1 MALVAAADWRSGL
14 EFDPSP
20 GRPRCEPALCGAFAY
35 KAILVRMMPLGK
47 QRLFSLHSKGL
58 HIDGPMQK
66 PIEPPPKVIYAFQIL
81 SKFPDG
87 NVANPKANGSPLP
100 SEALRIVGL
109 MCLAETLGMTGF
121 AAYPAFLALLRDTWA
136 ISNSEAGFIGGAYF
150 AGYMTAVPFL
160 SALTDRIDARRI
172 YIGSCLL
179 AAVSNLCFAFLS
191 QGVFTA
197 ALFQAMAG
205 AGLGGTYM
213 PGLKALT
220 DRVTGPRQ
228 SRYISFYT
236 ATFGVGTSLS
246 LLLAGWLGRMV
257 SWHSAFGLLAAG
269 PLIAGCII
277 FLGLQPLPPPCSGTA
292 RPGLLRSFSV
302 LRNRTVLGYVL
313 RYAVHCFELFGLR
326 SWMVAFILFAYGL
339 TRSGH
344 PLLGATE
351 AAALINFL
359 GIPVSILGNE
369 TAMRLGRTRYIP
381 WAMMASGVLAWVA
394 GFSSAWP
401 WWLMLLLLALYFIA
415 IMSDS
420 AALTA
425 GLVEVTALNAR
436 GAAMAVYSFGGFGA
450 GFLAPLV
457 FGAVLDVAGGKTD
470 PSAWGLAFGSLGIGC
485 LIASI
490 IARLKSNSRQV

>member
-1 MALVAAADWRSGL
+1 MADLGSDARAAGS
-14 EFDPSP
+14 
-20 GRPRCEPALCGAFAY
+20 PAL
-35 KAILVRMMPLGK
+35 RT
-47 QRLFSLHSKGL
+47 
-58 HIDGPMQK
+58 
-66 PIEPPPKVIYAFQIL
+66 
-81 SKFPDG
+81 
-87 NVANPKANGSPLP
+87 VA
-100 SEALRIVGL
+100 L
-109 MCLAETLGMTGF
+109 MCLSETLSMTGF
-121 AAYPAFLALLRDTWA
+121 AAYPAFLALLRDTWS

-150 AGYMTAVPFL
+150 AGYMTAVPLL
-160 SALTDRIDARRI
+160 SALTDRIDARRV

-179 AAVSNLCFAFLS
+179 AVISNLGFALIA
-191 QGVFTA
+191 QGVVTA
-197 ALFQAMAG
+197 ALLQALAG

-220 DRVTGPRQ
+220 DRVGGPRQ
-228 SRYISFYT
+228 SRYVSFYT

-257 SWHSAFGLLAAG
+257 SWPSAFGLLAAG
-269 PLIAGCII
+269 PLVAAILIFFGLHPLDPLSAGA
-277 FLGLQPLPPPCSGTA
+277 A
-292 RPGLLRSFSV
+292 RPGLLRSVVALRDRAV
-302 LRNRTVLGYVL
+302 LSYVL

-339 TRSGH
+339 SRSGQ

-369 TAMRLGRTRYIP
+369 TAMLLGRTRYIP
-381 WAMMASGVLAWVA
+381 WAMLASGLLAWIA
-394 GFSSAWP
+394 GFSSAWS

-425 GLVEVTALNAR
+425 GLVETTPPHAR

-450 GFLAPLV
+450 GFVAPLV
-457 FGAVLDVAGGKTD
+457 FGAVLDLAGGKDDTL
-470 PSAWGLAFGSLGIGC
+470 AWGLAFGSLGIGC
-485 LIASI
+485 LIASMAAGARH
-490 IARLKSNSRQV
+490 IADRIGPRSADSG